1 MVTLIII
8 AVTGIIS
15 YMAFND
21 YNLKLKYMF
30 IPYSIQHNNEYQR
43 VLTHIF
49 IHGDWMHLLFNM
61 FVLFNFGSVLE
72 AKFMDLGV
80 AMPFLHYLL
89 LYIGAAL
96 FATIIPFA
104 RHKENPNYM
113 SLGASG
119 CVSAVL
125 FAYICIMPATP
136 LTFIFF
142 PFFSIPAWAIGI
154 AYLAYEYYMDKRGG
168 SHIAHDAHIGGAV
181 FGIAFMLLFH
191 FNDVKSAILALF

>member
-1 MVTLIII
+1 MVTIIII
-8 AVTGIIS
+8 AITGIIS

-43 VLTHIF
+43 VFTHIF

-72 AKFMDLGV
+72 TKFVELGV
-80 AMPFLHYLL
+80 ALPFLHYLL

-191 FNDVKSAILALF
+191 FNDVKSAIFALF

>member
-1 MVTLIII
+1 
-8 AVTGIIS
+8 
-15 YMAFND
+15 
-21 YNLKLKYMF
+21 MF
-30 IPYSIQHNNEYQR
+30 IPYSINHNNEYQR

-49 IHGDWMHLLFNM
+49 IHGDWMHFLFNM

-72 AKFMDLGV
+72 AKFADLGV
-80 AMPFLHYLL
+80 AIPFLHYLL
-89 LYIGAAL
+89 LYLGAAL
-96 FATIIPFA
+96 FSTIIPFA

-136 LTFIFF
+136 LTFVFF
-142 PFFSIPAWAIGI
+142 PFFSIPAWAIGLG
-154 AYLAYEYYMDKRGG
+154 YLAYEYYMDKRGG

-181 FGIAFMLLFH
+181 FGIAFMLIFH
-191 FNDVKSAILALF
+191 FNEVKSAIFALF